1 MSDTPDIPGAEKV
14 VEWFGYW
21 PMFHDAEVLSIKLD
35 RSGGSN
41 VSIHAFERSSEVDSR
56 GYYVL
61 RKHAIVTFAMGG
73 FLLDEQGIT
82 NTRIDFFNHQNVLAD
97 AWIETTPKGHT
108 LRLDGI
114 FGVDASIT
122 CEHLSVSVSA
132 ADSDGSK
139 RHSSIEKNA

>member
-1 MSDTPDIPGAEKV
+1 MSDTPNIPGAEKV

-21 PMFHDAEVLSIKLD
+21 PTFHDAEVLSIKLD

-41 VSIHAFERSSEVDSR
+41 VSIHAFERTSEVDSR
-56 GYYVL
+56 GYFPL
-61 RKHAIVTFAMGG
+61 WKHVIVTFAMER
-73 FLLDEQGIT
+73 FLPDEQGIT
-82 NTRIDFFNHQNVLAD
+82 NTRIDFFNHQNVITD

-122 CEHLSVSVSA
+122 CEHLSVSIA
-132 ADSDGSK
+132 PADEDGNQ